1 MCPPP
6 KASPDGP
13 GPETPDRP
21 IDVVIIEDVRDVRE
35 GLAAL
40 IDGTPGF
47 RCASSYRT
55 MEEALDGAGIG
66 QSDVILTDIALP
78 GMSGIEGIRVIRV
91 RFPHIPVLALTVHDS
106 DDKVFDALCAGASG
120 YLLKNTLPERLL
132 EALRE
137 VAAGGAP
144 MSPEVARRVVRLF
157 REFRPPDQASYRL
170 TPQESELLKLL
181 ADGHHRKTAAH
192 ELGISV
198 NTVSFHLKNI
208 YEKLQVHSKT
218 EAVAKAL
225 RERLI

>member
-1 MCPPP
+1 MCPPD
-6 KASPDGP
+6 ASRRGPDSATSNGS
-13 GPETPDRP
+13 
-21 IDVVIIEDVRDVRE
+21 IDVVIVEDMREVRE

-40 IDGTPGF
+40 IDSTPGF
-47 RCASSYRT
+47 RCASSHRT
-55 MEEALDGAGIG
+55 MEDALAGPGIG
-66 QSDVILTDIALP
+66 TSAVILTDIALP
-78 GMSGIEGIRVIRV
+78 GMSGIEGIRVLRT
-91 RFPHIPVLALTVHDS
+91 RFPHIPILALTVHDS
-106 DDKVFDALCAGASG
+106 DTKVFDALCAGASG

-157 REFRPPDQASYRL
+157 REFRPPDHAPYRL
-170 TPQESELLKLL
+170 TPQESELLKML

-208 YEKLQVHSKT
+208 YGKLQVHSKT